1 MHCISAASHL
11 HPLYPSHSEYQCLMQ
26 DRSQFKKM
34 VSSPKKSRPVVKRRQ
49 QGGGMQTG
57 HARADREAATV
68 KLHHECVSEQT
79 GETFNPAY
87 VGGSHGP
94 CITTTRT
101 RVRE

>member
-1 MHCISAASHL
+1 
-11 HPLYPSHSEYQCLMQ
+11 
-26 DRSQFKKM
+26 
-34 VSSPKKSRPVVKRRQ
+34 
-49 QGGGMQTG
+49 MQTG

-94 CITTTRT
+94 CITTTR
-101 RVRE
+101 VRE